1 MAPTAADYAWFE
13 ERFPDL
19 AEAYCFTLVRG
30 LTPAQVLAR
39 LGARTGGPQ
48 VKGVE
53 ALSRLSYDGYAER
66 AGRELVVGVT
76 AVGEWALAVEPNGYL
91 GASEEA
97 VVPLS
102 AGSRL
107 VSHFSNVNAAG
118 NFYWVEDGDV
128 RLTFEPLF
136 PSHRWGSTPDALLDA
151 MREAGFDLLDGDDSN
166 LDCGAAA
173 FALAERL
180 TGVRLTPE
188 ILTEASFLCGLAPV
202 A

>member
-1 MAPTAADYAWFE
+1 MAPTAADYAWFD

-53 ALSRLSYDGYAER
+53 ALSRLSYDTYPER
-66 AGRELVVGVT
+66 AGNELVVGVT
-76 AVGEWALAVEPNGYL
+76 PVGGWALAVEPNGYI
-91 GASEEA
+91 GVSEEA
-97 VVPLS
+97 AVPLS

-107 VSHFSNVNAAG
+107 VSHSTNVNAVG
-118 NFYWVEDGDV
+118 NFFWVEDGDV

-136 PSHRWGSTPDALLDA
+136 PSSRWGGTPDALLGE
-151 MREAGFDLLDGDDSN
+151 MREAGFDLQDGDDAN

-180 TGVRLTPE
+180 TGVRITPE
-188 ILTEASFLCGLAPV
+188 ILTDSTFLCGLAPV
-202 A
+202 P